1 MKFKLVAPLMSK
13 CHVHCSH
20 RKTPKQGRWKDEN
33 SIWCL
38 FKWGKLR
45 VYKYVGV
52 NLAVRYNFSMYPF
65 NQMQD
70 ELLQATK
77 QLSIPLIHDSIVLH
91 CLYIE
96 YIHRHDTSELI
107 WL

>member
-1 MKFKLVAPLMSK
+1 MKLELVAFLMSNVMFVAHLERHQNK
-13 CHVHCSH
+13 ADARMRTSYGV
-20 RKTPKQGRWKDEN
+20 
-33 SIWCL
+33 CL
-38 FKWGKLR
+38 LR

-77 QLSIPLIHDSIVLH
+77 QLSIPLIHDSIVLY
-91 CLYIE
+91 CL
-96 YIHRHDTSELI
+96 
-107 WL
+107 

>member
-1 MKFKLVAPLMSK
+1 MKFELFAFLMSK
-13 CHVHCSH
+13 RHVHCSP
-20 RKTPKQGRWKDEN
+20 RKQQNKADARMRTSYGV
-33 SIWCL
+33 CL
-38 FKWGKLR
+38 LR

-77 QLSIPLIHDSIVLH
+77 QLSIPLIHDSIVLY
-91 CLYIE
+91 CL
-96 YIHRHDTSELI
+96 
-107 WL
+107 

>member
-1 MKFKLVAPLMSK
+1 M
-13 CHVHCSH
+13 
-20 RKTPKQGRWKDEN
+20 QGWEN
-33 SIWCL
+33 IIWCL

-52 NLAVRYNFSMYPF
+52 NLAVRYNFSMYSL

-77 QLSIPLIHDSIVLH
+77 QLSTPLIHDSLFLLFYTV
-91 CLYIE
+91 CRV
-96 YIHRHDTSELI
+96 YIHTFIGMAQVSLFGSAIQGHLGE
-107 WL
+107 

>member
-1 MKFKLVAPLMSK
+1 MKLELVAFLMSK
-13 CHVHCSH
+13 CHVHVHCSP
-20 RKTPKQGRWKDEN
+20 RKQQNKADARMRTSYGV
-33 SIWCL
+33 CL
-38 FKWGKLR
+38 LR

-77 QLSIPLIHDSIVLH
+77 QLSIPLIHDSIVLY
-91 CLYIE
+91 CL
-96 YIHRHDTSELI
+96 
-107 WL
+107 

>member
-1 MKFKLVAPLMSK
+1 
-13 CHVHCSH
+13 
-20 RKTPKQGRWKDEN
+20 
-33 SIWCL
+33 
-38 FKWGKLR
+38 
-45 VYKYVGV
+45 
-52 NLAVRYNFSMYPF
+52 MYPF

-107 WL
+107 WLSHSGAFGGT